1 MKFPPGGIES
11 YRTVSRPLCMAYG
24 PVTGKTVLTCVTPGT
39 PSIWGVPRCSRPD
52 GKAASVAA
60 PLPVYLCS
68 DKRLT
73 VPVHRGFD
81 FQVVLDEYFDIVAF
95 IHLNQWARLLAV
107 DEVHLSLE
115 SICMVVRSL
124 IRADE

>member
-1 MKFPPGGIES
+1 M
-11 YRTVSRPLCMAYG
+11 
-24 PVTGKTVLTCVTPGT
+24 
-39 PSIWGVPRCSRPD
+39 
-52 GKAASVAA
+52 
-60 PLPVYLCS
+60 
-68 DKRLT
+68 
-73 VPVHRGFD
+73 PVHRGFD

-115 SICMVVRSL
+115 SICMVVMSL